1 MEKAQQYSLS
11 APRLAGDAVVSGVGS
26 DVVELKR
33 ERQPSDEELMAGLQ
47 ARDPRALDALF
58 RRYARLVMSIAL
70 RTLRDHGEAEDTVQ
84 ETFLYVY
91 RKAALFKQDKG
102 PAKAWIVQVAVH
114 RSLDKRS
121 YLDRRGF
128 YLGTKI
134 DSVNDTL
141 LGSTDLDRE
150 IGAGLDR
157 AKLEAAFTEL
167 PDSQRQTLELFFFEG
182 MELREIADRINEPL
196 GNIRHHYY
204 RGLERLR
211 KSAFIRTLRDDQTIE
226 TSRR

>member
-1 MEKAQQYSLS
+1 MNRPQEYCFPMPA
-11 APRLAGDAVVSGVGS
+11 LAGDAAISSAGPEHRR
-26 DVVELKR
+26 D
-33 ERQPSDEELMAGLQ
+33 RQPTDEELMTRLQ
-47 ARDPRALDALF
+47 ARDPRALDAIF
-58 RRYARLVMSIAL
+58 RRYARLVMSIAF
-70 RTLRDHGEAEDTVQ
+70 RTLHDRGEAEDTVQ

-91 RKAALFKQDKG
+91 RKAALFNEEKG
-102 PAKAWIVQVAVH
+102 PAKAWIIQVAVH

-134 DSVNDTL
+134 DSVNDTI
-141 LGSTDLDRE
+141 LGPTDLDRE

-157 AKLEAAFTEL
+157 AKLEVAFAEL
-167 PDSQRQTLELFFFEG
+167 PDAQRRTLELFFFEG
-182 MELREIADRINEPL
+182 MELREIAVRRNEPL

-211 KSAFIRTLRDDQTIE
+211 KSAFIRKLRNDHTIE
-226 TSRR
+226 ASSR